1 MASVVCH
8 CFCYLCNKLSPNKQH
23 TTFQYKLRL
32 YGNFCMDDPGW
43 WNSIA
48 QDHQVIPGYE
58 ICITWDYMEI
68 LGIRIL
74 IPGRIRCAQV
84 LLSPLKLLQ
93 QQAAR
98 AINKNGCRIHRKFAR
113 SVWIVKSVKNVKSVQ
128 SVTIANSAG
137 SAKLPPREN
146 LHRYTVQNCFLCT
159 WFRDL
164 FNDDYC
170 VPNSESGKISTG
182 EKL

>member
-58 ICITWDYMEI
+58 ICITWDYMKI

-84 LLSPLKLLQ
+84 LLSPLKQRALSISRSRAPGQQRSPTELFRPAQELFLL
-93 QQAAR
+93 
-98 AINKNGCRIHRKFAR
+98 IPE
-113 SVWIVKSVKNVKSVQ
+113 SVWILFDTNFCYEWTSEKRSL
-128 SVTIANSAG
+128 TAI
-137 SAKLPPREN
+137 PPQF
-146 LHRYTVQNCFLCT
+146 YFIFKFL
-159 WFRDL
+159 
-164 FNDDYC
+164 Y
-170 VPNSESGKISTG
+170 EI
-182 EKL
+182 